1 MTTSRVTA
9 TAPSKV
15 SAPDEPTIVI
25 ERQAA
30 PSARPTLSR
39 RERFHSSGDLFE
51 IAEAEGLDHVCL
63 DRGDVLVGLVG
74 TKRCANDGAR
84 SAATLGLTHELGDGL
99 RDVMRIR
106 RVLALEHRHEGLDH
120 GVWDLADLAVGL
132 RDVGAG
138 GRLNAGE

>member
-9 TAPSKV
+9 TAPSNA
-15 SAPDEPTIVI
+15 SAPDEPTVVI

-30 PSARPTLSR
+30 PSARPTFSR

-51 IAEAEGLDHVCL
+51 ITEAEGLDHVCL

-106 RVLALEHRHEGLDH
+106 RVLALEHRHEGLEDCV
-120 GVWDLADLAVGL
+120 GNLADLAVGL
-132 RDVGAG
+132 RDVGAC
-138 GRLNAGE
+138 GRL